1 MADSKSS
8 WLDKRII
15 TDEDAKSIT
24 RVEELAY
31 DLKVSQVMTREVKGL
46 APDEPMIELV
56 ELFRQNRISGAPVMV
71 EGEMIGIV
79 SMEDL
84 IHALTNLDQY
94 APISKYMTPVQLLI
108 TVRDTDPVVEAIQI
122 FTRTHLG
129 RLPVLDQNGC
139 LVGMITKGDIT
150 RGVLSALQKVYHA
163 EELRVY
169 RASHLFEDIVS
180 ERSSLILRYTIAPRD
195 FARGGQAS
203 SNIKRALLRLGA
215 TPQIARRCGIAV
227 YEAEM
232 NLILHTPNGGTITAE
247 IEPHLINIK
256 VEDDGPGI
264 EDPSLAMKPGYSTA
278 SEQVRELG
286 FGAGMGLPNI
296 ERCVD
301 EMSLESAVGV
311 GTTLTMKI
319 DLQPPAMELRHRYAV
334 SLGRWEKTRPA
345 IASRQAG
352 ESGPEGEVA
361 T

>member
-169 RASHLFEDIVS
+169 RASHLFEDINS
-180 ERSSLILRYTIAPRD
+180 DRTSLILRYNIKARD
-195 FARGGQAS
+195 FTHGGNAS

-215 TPQIARRCGIAV
+215 SPQIARRCGIVV
-227 YEAEM
+227 YEAEI
-232 NLILHTPNGGTITAE
+232 NLIIHTLNGGILRVQ
-247 IEPHLINIK
+247 IEPYRILMRAT
-256 VEDDGPGI
+256 DDGPGI
-264 EDPSLAMKPGYSTA
+264 TDVEQAMQAGFSTA
-278 SEQVRELG
+278 TEEIREMG
-286 FGAGMGLPNI
+286 FGAGMGLSNI
-296 ERCVD
+296 KRYVD
-301 EMSLESAVGV
+301 RMHLDSAPGRGTVLDMEIFLAPEEGFRESSLYNE
-311 GTTLTMKI
+311 
-319 DLQPPAMELRHRYAV
+319 
-334 SLGRWEKTRPA
+334 EK
-345 IASRQAG
+345 
-352 ESGPEGEVA
+352 E
-361 T
+361 